1 MHSSSFLRLM
11 RSFKGLILLGN
22 SCLSDWV
29 VLWLGKGQLSAILLC
44 VSLRKV
50 FSCELGISPFLQ
62 ATESFLRNV
71 ARVNEETLTDFSLL
85 VRGGAPSG
93 RELFGLLQSKLPLV
107 SFEHSRNQTLGQSTR
122 WFGRRK
128 RNEGGRNARERRG
141 EKRNIESKKDVEDAH
156 LDVRGFH
163 SS

>member
-1 MHSSSFLRLM
+1 M
-11 RSFKGLILLGN
+11 
-22 SCLSDWV
+22 
-29 VLWLGKGQLSAILLC
+29 
-44 VSLRKV
+44 
-50 FSCELGISPFLQ
+50 
-62 ATESFLRNV
+62 
-71 ARVNEETLTDFSLL
+71 TDFSLL

-107 SFEHSRNQTLGQSTR
+107 SFEHSSSQTLGQSTG

-128 RNEGGRNARERRG
+128 RSEGGRNARKRRG
-141 EKRNIESKKDVEDAH
+141 EKSTIEWKKDVEDAH